1 MLMTGNAIRN
11 NVVPIWNEVKN
22 WSREDR
28 ANLYELL
35 EVSLNEKQMPND
47 EVENVL
53 DQIDENLMKQCL
65 ELAHQDYLAGR
76 CKTHEQVMA
85 ELREKRGWN

>member
-1 MLMTGNAIRN
+1 MTGNAIRN
-11 NVVPIWNEVKN
+11 NVVPIWNEIKN

-28 ANLYELL
+28 SNLYELL
-35 EVSLNEKQMPND
+35 EVSLNEKQTPND

-53 DQIDENLMKQCL
+53 DQIDENLMKQCF

>member
-35 EVSLNEKQMPND
+35 EVSLNEKQTPND

-65 ELAHQDYLAGR
+65 ELAHQDYLAGKGTPNSQIVDAI
-76 CKTHEQVMA
+76 KT
-85 ELREKRGWN
+85 ELGWR